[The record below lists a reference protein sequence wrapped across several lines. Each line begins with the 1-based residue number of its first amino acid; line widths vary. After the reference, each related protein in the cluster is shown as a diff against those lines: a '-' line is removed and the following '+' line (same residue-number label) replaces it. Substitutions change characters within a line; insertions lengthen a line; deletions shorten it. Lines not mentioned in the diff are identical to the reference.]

1 MRPPDRILIA
11 ARILVGQTQR
21 ELAKATGFTQKTV
34 YLIEKGEAGFGAVER
49 LTQHF
54 EQCGIIFIKP
64 DGSEGWGVRAS
75 FLTADY
81 RRNTSD
87 QSSSD

>member
-1 MRPPDRILIA
+1 MSPPDRILIA

-21 ELAKATGFTQKTV
+21 ELAKAAGFTQKTV

-54 EQCGIIFIKP
+54 EKCGITFIRP
-64 DGSEGWGVRAS
+64 EGSEGWGVRAS
-75 FLTADY
+75 SLIVGY
-81 RRNTSD
+81 RSDTSN